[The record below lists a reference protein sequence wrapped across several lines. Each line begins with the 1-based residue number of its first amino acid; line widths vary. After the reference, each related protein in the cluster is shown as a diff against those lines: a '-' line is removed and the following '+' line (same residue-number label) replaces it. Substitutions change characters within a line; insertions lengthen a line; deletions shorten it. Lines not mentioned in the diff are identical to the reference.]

1 MKPFLELGQFVGP
14 ILSIAAIALLAIGC
28 VIYVYGRD
36 WIRAWRDRRLARK
49 SAAETAGPP
58 SAYITREEAL
68 SMLSE
73 TGQQI
78 MRDLDVGE
86 VLTGRSLFR
95 FEKNGQWVSVSI
107 EIEAPE

>member
-1 MKPFLELGQFVGP
+1 MQNVEHALALVGAYFLTVFAWKLCREA
-14 ILSIAAIALLAIGC
+14 ISDWRNRAA
-28 VIYVYGRD
+28 RNEP
-36 WIRAWRDRRLARK
+36 
-49 SAAETAGPP
+49 AAMPP
-58 SAYITREEAL
+58 SACITREEAL

-86 VLTGRSLFR
+86 VLTGRSVFR
-95 FEKNGQWVSVSI
+95 FEKSGQWVRVSI